1 MRLEG
6 KTALVTGASSGIGA
20 AIAQCFAVE
29 GCNLAINGR
38 NETRLREVSEQI
50 KRKGRKSLILKGDVA
65 VFDEVQCMGK
75 KAIETYGR
83 IDILVN
89 NAGMRQAKTIMEIS
103 ETEWDLTIS
112 VNLKSAFNWCKV
124 ILPTMLSNGY
134 GKIINISSVIAK
146 CGAGIAP
153 IATYAASKAGLLG
166 LTRGLAK
173 EVAPAVRVNA
183 ICPGTIDTPMSE
195 SITRGEKAEEVI
207 KSYIPLGRFGLPGDI
222 AKVAL
227 LLASDDSDWITGEI
241 IDVNGGSYI
250 D

>member
-1 MRLEG
+1 MLLEG
-6 KTALVTGASSGIGA
+6 KIALITGASSGIGK
-20 AIAQCFAVE
+20 AIAHCFAAE

-38 NETRLREVSEQI
+38 NEWRLREVSEQI
-50 KRKGRKSLILKGDVA
+50 KRNGRRSLILKGNVA
-65 VFDEVQCMGK
+65 VFDEVQRLGK

-89 NAGMRQAKTIMEIS
+89 NAGMSQPRTIMEIS
-103 ETEWDLTIS
+103 EMEWDLTIS
-112 VNLKSAFNWCKV
+112 VNLKSAFNWCKA

-146 CGAGIAP
+146 CGAGIVSK
-153 IATYAASKAGLLG
+153 ATYATSKAGLLG

-173 EVAPAVRVNA
+173 EAAPTVRVNA
-183 ICPGTIDTPMSE
+183 ICPGAVDTPMAE
-195 SITRGEKAEEVI
+195 SITRGGKAEEV
-207 KSYIPLGRFGLPGDI
+207 KSSIPLGRFGVPGDV

-227 LLASDDSDWITGEI
+227 FLASDGSDYITGEI
-241 IDVNGGSYI
+241 IDVNGGSFI